1 MRLAVELSRLTVLSE
16 PQAERVLSCLHLNLP
31 VLLEGPPGIGKT
43 EVAKTLAS
51 IGDYSLTW
59 IRCTLDTLPSDVIG
73 FNRSNPSTGKM
84 VLVKGPFFGELIFI
98 PSR

>member
-1 MRLAVELSRLTVLSE
+1 MQLAAELSKLTVLSE
-16 PQAERVLSCLHLNLP
+16 PQAERVLSCLYLNLP
-31 VLLEGPPGIGKT
+31 ILLEGPPGIGKT
-43 EVAKTLAS
+43 EIAKTLAS
-51 IGDYSLTW
+51 IVGYSLTR
-59 IRCTLDTLPSDVIG
+59 IHCTLDALLSDVIG